1 MRHPNIMI
9 LCLAGALALAGCKN
23 PEDAEV
29 ERAIEA
35 VNAIDESNLS
45 GLMLNS
51 TDAANAVAY
60 FQRASAQNPDRLDLK
75 RGLAKSMVRN
85 RQVIGAVPIWAD
97 IVAHPEAINEDWLGY
112 ADAMIRNGDLDGA
125 EAALDAVPPTFETLQ
140 RYRLEAMVAD
150 SNQEWKKSDSYY
162 EVAMGLT
169 TQPAGILNNWGYS
182 KLTRGDYSG
191 AERLFAEALN
201 YDPKLNYDPNL
212 FTAKNNIA
220 LARGAQ
226 RNYQL
231 PVVAMSQVE
240 RAQLLYTLALAAIKQ
255 GDVAIGRGLLREAID
270 THPRHFEAAVRSL
283 RALET
288 TVVN

>member
-9 LCLAGALALAGCKN
+9 LCPAGGLALAGCEN
-23 PEDAEV
+23 PKDAEV

-51 TDAANAVAY
+51 TDAANAVTY
-60 FQRASAQNPDRLDLK
+60 FRRASAQNPDRLDLK

-112 ADAMIRNGDLDGA
+112 ADALIRDGDWEGA
-125 EAALDAVPPTFETLQ
+125 EAALDAVPPTFETFQ

-150 SNQEWKKSDSYY
+150 SNQEWKRSDSYY

-182 KLTRGDYSG
+182 KLSRGDYSG
-191 AERLFAEALN
+191 AERLFAESLT
-201 YDPKLNYDPNL
+201 YDPNL

-240 RAQLLYTLALAAIKQ
+240 RAQLLYTLALSAVKQ
-255 GDVAIGRGLLREAID
+255 GDVAIGMGLMREAID
-270 THPRHFEAAVRSL
+270 THPQHFEAAVRSL

-288 TVVN
+288 SVVN

>member
-9 LCLAGALALAGCKN
+9 LCPAGGLALAGCEN
-23 PEDAEV
+23 PKDAEV

-51 TDAANAVAY
+51 TDAANAVTY
-60 FQRASAQNPDRLDLK
+60 FRRASAQNPDRLDLK

-112 ADAMIRNGDLDGA
+112 ADALIRDGDWEGA
-125 EAALDAVPPTFETLQ
+125 EAALDAVPPTFETFQ

-150 SNQEWKKSDSYY
+150 SNQEWKRSDSYY

-182 KLTRGDYSG
+182 KLSRGDYSG
-191 AERLFAEALN
+191 AERLFAEALT
-201 YDPKLNYDPNL
+201 YDPNL

-240 RAQLLYTLALAAIKQ
+240 RAQLLYSLALSAVKQ
-255 GDVAIGRGLLREAID
+255 GDVAIGMGLMREAID
-270 THPRHFEAAVRSL
+270 THPQHFEAAVRSL

-288 TVVN
+288 SVVN